1 MVMESGGREERERRI
16 KSIMDFVSDHR
27 ESLASL
33 VICRRA
39 LGEAVPRVNG
49 SLIQQL
55 GEHLQQAN
63 DEEIASYYDIVL

>member
-1 MVMESGGREERERRI
+1 MAVQPDASAERERRI
-16 KSIMDFVSDHR
+16 KAIVDFVSDHR

-49 SLIQQL
+49 QLIQQL
-55 GEHLQQAN
+55 GEYLQHAN
-63 DEEIASYYDIVL
+63 DEELASYYDFVL